1 VSEKIRVGIS
11 SCLLGAPVRFD
22 GGHKH
27 DRYITDTL
35 GQFFDF
41 VPVCP
46 EVECGLGTP
55 RESMHLEGD
64 PAAPRLITSRTRIDV
79 TKQMVRWAT
88 RRATEL
94 EGEDLCGFIFKA
106 NSPSSGMERVRV
118 YNDRGVPAKAGV
130 GVFAGLFIRR
140 FPLLPTEEE
149 GRLHDPALRENFIER
164 VFALR
169 RWRAFLAARP
179 RRAALVAFHTAHK
192 LQLLAHS
199 PRIYRELGKLVA
211 GLTALATAELFERYQ
226 QLFMEA
232 LRQKTTTRKQLNV
245 LQHLIGYFRREVTAD
260 EKRELLEV
268 LDQYARG
275 HLPLIVPVTL
285 LRHYVRKYDQPYLK
299 QQHYLAPH
307 PLELA
312 LRNHA

>member
-1 VSEKIRVGIS
+1 MSEKIRVGIS
-11 SCLLGAPVRFD
+11 SCLLGERVRFD

-35 GQFFDF
+35 GQYFDF

-64 PAAPRLITSRTRIDV
+64 PGAPRLVTSRTRIDL
-79 TKQMVRWAT
+79 TERMQTWA
-88 RRATEL
+88 RRRVEQL
-94 EGEDLCGFIFKA
+94 EPEGLCGFIFKA
-106 NSPSSGMERVRV
+106 NSPSSGMERVKV
-118 YNDRGVPAKAGV
+118 LDAHGVPRRNGT
-130 GVFAGLFIRR
+130 GLFAAAFKRH

-149 GRLHDPALRENFIER
+149 GRLHDPGLRESFIER

-169 RWRAFLAARP
+169 RWRDFLAARP
-179 RRAALVAFHTAHK
+179 RRGGLVAFHAAHK

-199 PRIYRELGKLVA
+199 PVLYRELGRLVA
-211 GLTALATAELFERYQ
+211 DLKALPAPELFARYQ
-226 QLFMEA
+226 IGFLEA
-232 LRQKTTTRKQLNV
+232 LEKQATRRKHVNV
-245 LQHLIGYFRREVTAD
+245 LQHMAGTFRRQLSAD
-260 EKRELLEV
+260 EKQELVEV
-268 LDQYARG
+268 IRQYGEG
-275 HLPLIVPVTL
+275 HAPLVVPITL
-285 LRHYVRKYDQPYLK
+285 LRHYVRKHDQPYLRE
-299 QQHYLAPH
+299 QTYLCPH